1 MTLSSSAQAPE
12 HLLEVEITG
21 FLFASTFATQSS
33 VLKSFPGES
42 KGEDTF
48 ASNECFIYF
57 WAIFHPSS
65 CKHGVLQGMHS
76 NKCFKIP
83 HI

>member
-42 KGEDTF
+42 KGEDPF
-48 ASNECFIYF
+48 GRNECYIYF
-57 WAIFHPSS
+57 
-65 CKHGVLQGMHS
+65 
-76 NKCFKIP
+76 
-83 HI
+83 